1 VFGDIGTSPLY
12 TIQTVFSPDDPHPIA
27 VSTDNLFGVVSLIFW
42 SIMTIV
48 TLTYVILV
56 MRADNHGEGGIMAL
70 ITRIGRK
77 SAKGSSR
84 TKAALVAVG
93 LFGAALFFGDSMITP
108 AISVLSAVEGLEVAA
123 PSLDHLILPITAG
136 IIIALFASQRFG
148 SDKIG
153 RLFGPV
159 MVVWFVVIGGL
170 GIHGITEDP
179 SILKALSPTYA
190 AGFVFNHFEYAFFAL
205 GSVILAVT
213 GAEALYAD
221 MGHFGRRSITLAW
234 FSLVLPACAL
244 CYLGQGAEILSNPS
258 LANNGP
264 FFHLGPDWAQFPII
278 ILATAATVI
287 ASQAV
292 ITGAYSLTHQA
303 VQLGY
308 LPRLRIRHTSD
319 HTMGQIYVPWINW
332 TLMISV
338 LLLIFTFES
347 SEKLAFAYGVAV
359 TGTIITTTTLYFY
372 FARQQWGWP
381 LWAVIGG
388 GAVLLTI
395 DALFLAANLLKLF
408 HGAWL
413 PLLIGALTFTVLM
426 TWKRGREIVN
436 ERRHKYEGPLRE
448 FIIEFNTMDPPIQ
461 RVPGTAI
468 FLNRDPE
475 AAPLAM
481 RACVEHLKSLHEHV
495 VILTITTATV
505 PHMAVGE
512 QFTVDD
518 LGYADDGI
526 NHVTTTFGYMDAPR
540 VPEVMRLLQSSG
552 ELECPLE
559 VGEASYFLSE
569 IELRRGH
576 VPGMASWRKA
586 LFIATAHIAA
596 DAADYFGLPQDQT
609 IILGSKI
616 EI

>member
-1 VFGDIGTSPLY
+1 
-12 TIQTVFSPDDPHPIA
+12 
-27 VSTDNLFGVVSLIFW
+27 
-42 SIMTIV
+42 M
-48 TLTYVILV
+48 
-56 MRADNHGEGGIMAL
+56 
-70 ITRIGRK
+70 
-77 SAKGSSR
+77 
-84 TKAALVAVG
+84 
-93 LFGAALFFGDSMITP
+93 
-108 AISVLSAVEGLEVAA
+108 
-123 PSLDHLILPITAG
+123 
-136 IIIALFASQRFG
+136 SQRFG
-148 SDKIG
+148 SERIG
-153 RLFGPV
+153 RLFGPI
-159 MVVWFVVIGGL
+159 MVVWFVSIGGL

-221 MGHFGRRSITLAW
+221 MGHFGRKSITLAW
-234 FSLVLPACAL
+234 FSLVLPACTL

-264 FFHLGPDWAQFPII
+264 FFHLGPDAVQIPLV

-319 HTMGQIYVPWINW
+319 HTIGQIYVPWINW

-338 LLLIFTFES
+338 LVLIFTFES

-359 TGTIITTTTLYFY
+359 TGTIITTTTLYLY
-372 FARQQWGWP
+372 FARQQWKQP

-388 GAVLLTI
+388 GAILLTI
-395 DALFLAANLLKLF
+395 DGLFLAANLTKLF

-413 PLLIGALTFTVLM
+413 PILIGILAFAVLM
-426 TWKRGREIVN
+426 TWKRGKEIVN
-436 ERRHKYEGPLRE
+436 ERRHRYEGPLRD
-448 FIIEFNTMDPPIQ
+448 FIDEVNTSMPPVQ
-461 RVPGTAI
+461 RVTGTAI
-468 FLNRDPE
+468 FLNRDPV

-481 RACVEHLKSLHEHV
+481 RACVEHLKTLHEHV

-505 PHMAVGE
+505 PHMAIGE
-512 QFTVDD
+512 QFTVDN
-518 LGYADDGI
+518 LGYTDDGI
-526 NHVTTTFGYMDAPR
+526 NHVTTTFGYMDRPD
-540 VPEVMRLLQSSG
+540 VPAVLRLLQHSE

-559 VGEASYFLSE
+559 VDEATYFLSE

-576 VPGMASWRKA
+576 LPGMSKWRKA
-586 LFIATAHIAA
+586 LFIATSHIAS
-596 DAADYFGLPQDQT
+596 DAADYFELPQEQT